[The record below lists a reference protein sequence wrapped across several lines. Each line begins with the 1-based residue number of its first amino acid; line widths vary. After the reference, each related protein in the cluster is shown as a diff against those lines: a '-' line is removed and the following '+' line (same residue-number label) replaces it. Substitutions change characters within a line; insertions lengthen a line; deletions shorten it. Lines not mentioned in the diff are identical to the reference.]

1 MEYLYV
7 FDENKKDELIKNG
20 FKYLGEYYI
29 EKEGVTTKVFKFIY
43 NEPKI
48 KKYSVNMD
56 GCIRATSSTMFF

>member
-7 FDENKKDELIKNG
+7 FDEKKKDELIENG
-20 FKYLGEYYI
+20 FKYLGEHYI
-29 EKEGVTTKVFKFIY
+29 VKEGVITKVFKFIY

-56 GCIRATSSTMFF
+56 DCIRATSSTMFF